1 MTTPS
6 PLIEALKPF
15 SEFYQSLLEWR
26 HSQFGLTQA
35 KWPEHEPVMRRSH
48 PLDDHYARDCFLMVS
63 DFKRASEALRI
74 ATETTE
80 PDADN
85 RGLEK
90 LINAAREFVRKVEAG
105 EARSKQSYGE
115 FKAALHEIDNAAP
128 QSPKAI
134 RAEALEQAAKIAD
147 DFDWYSM
154 GGPQDIGPNAI
165 EKVSDEIATAI
176 RSLGDRG

>member
-6 PLIEALKPF
+6 PLIEALK
-15 SEFYQSLLEWR
+15 L
-26 HSQFGLTQA
+26 
-35 KWPEHEPVMRRSH
+35 
-48 PLDDHYARDCFLMVS
+48 ARDGIHSALGQVEAAPHIPDWDFLRHVRKKI
-63 DFKRASEALRI
+63 DDILRI